1 MKEKRKSVRGEGEKK
16 GKNVTYDREVSRD
29 WRAKLNEFW
38 FWFFDQF
45 CVSLMYFFFDKR
57 GWGGFDRA
65 YMRHSTIG
73 SMIGKR
79 SRMTCF
85 FFSSNREFI

>member
-38 FWFFDQF
+38 FWFFGQF
-45 CVSLMYFFFDKR
+45 CVSLM
-57 GWGGFDRA
+57 
-65 YMRHSTIG
+65 
-73 SMIGKR
+73 
-79 SRMTCF
+79 
-85 FFSSNREFI
+85 